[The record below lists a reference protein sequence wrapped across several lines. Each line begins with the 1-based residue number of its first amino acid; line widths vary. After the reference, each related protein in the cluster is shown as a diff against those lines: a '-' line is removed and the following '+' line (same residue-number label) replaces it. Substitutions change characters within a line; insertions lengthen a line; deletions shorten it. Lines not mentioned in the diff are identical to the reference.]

1 MELWPEPWGRCRVM
15 SASCCYC
22 PQGLLQVEEMADFPR
37 LPVGLPLRHSWPG
50 THAHPL
56 PCWGPQHSIT
66 RPIPES
72 SHGLI
77 SSQHVIQM
85 SPPSPVEPAMWWKQV
100 TWTPSGHCT
109 TGYSPRK
116 VSLCQ
121 GVNAILVAL
130 LGFTYWDSFKILK
143 FMSLALCALS

>member
-37 LPVGLPLRHSWPG
+37 LPIGLPLRHSWPR

-56 PCWGPQHSIT
+56 PCWGPQHGIT
-66 RPIPES
+66 RPIPRIQPWS
-72 SHGLI
+72 DFFATCDSNVPTKPSRASH
-77 SSQHVIQM
+77 V
-85 SPPSPVEPAMWWKQV
+85 VEAGHLD
-100 TWTPSGHCT
+100 PSGHCT
-109 TGYSPRK
+109 TGYSPGK

-121 GVNAILVAL
+121 GVSAILVAL
-130 LGFTYWDSFKILK
+130 LGFTYWDSFILK
-143 FMSLALCALS
+143 F